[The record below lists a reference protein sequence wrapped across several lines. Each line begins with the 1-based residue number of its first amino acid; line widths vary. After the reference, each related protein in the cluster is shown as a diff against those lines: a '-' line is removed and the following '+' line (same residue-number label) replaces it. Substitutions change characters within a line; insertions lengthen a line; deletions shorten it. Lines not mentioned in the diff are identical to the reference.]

1 MRLAALAALAA
12 AAVALGAGL
21 AGCGTSSQ
29 PVELARRAAPQ
40 GAALGWEERFP
51 ETGDALVFRV
61 RSLAVTETGW
71 EAEIGI
77 ENRTSVAWELPADDP
92 ATQSTFGLML
102 FADDDLAR
110 LEQLNGEGRLP
121 APRRARSFT
130 PALPP
135 LLRPGASW
143 SGRIG
148 APGSLPAGRY
158 VRVVFGALDAVGEP
172 PEGLPAT
179 VVWITD
185 HAHRLE

>member
-1 MRLAALAALAA
+1 MRLAAVAALTV
-12 AAVALGAGL
+12 AAVALVVAL
-21 AGCGTSSQ
+21 AGCETSGR
-29 PVELARRAAPQ
+29 PVELALRAAPQ
-40 GAALGWEERFP
+40 GAALDWEERFP
-51 ETGDALVFRV
+51 ETGPALVFRV
-61 RSLAVTETGW
+61 RSLTVTAKGW

-77 ENRTSVAWELPADDP
+77 ENRTDVAWELPADDP
-92 ATQSTFGLML
+92 ATQGTFGLML

-121 APRRARSFT
+121 APRAARSFT

-135 LLRPGASW
+135 LLQPGASW

-158 VRVVFGALDAVGEP
+158 VRVVFGALDAAGEP
-172 PEGLPAT
+172 PEGVPAT